1 MQILNLNKEGK
12 PQKLIIFK
20 TEKEGKNY
28 YSTSISHKNF
38 DGEYEYTSIPVKFRK
53 NVDVEDKQFI
63 FIKEAWL
70 DFYIH
75 NDKEQLFIFISD
87 FDKVKEN

>member
-1 MQILNLNKEGK
+1 MQVLNLNKEGK

-20 TEKEGKNY
+20 IEKEGRNY

-38 DGEYEYTSIPVKFRK
+38 DGEYEYSSIPVKFRK

-70 DFYIH
+70 DFYKY
-75 NDKEQLFIFISD
+75 NEKEQVFIFIND
-87 FDKVKEN
+87 FDKVKED